1 VTTESVRI
9 LGFVNHIPPAPDI
22 EESIERALE
31 WGVDVIVA
39 QGTGS
44 DWGPYWLGSG
54 EQVAANVAANVRPY
68 LRAAREHGIPFVLSV
83 GIAGAN
89 VHLDRCLRQL
99 DDLCVEEGWDPE
111 IAVIRSELSAPYVAS
126 RIDDGVACVPASDG
140 TGLSARLTRGDVEA
154 TQRLVALI
162 GPEPVMAA
170 VSRGVD
176 GVVTGRALDIGLFMA
191 YPMLRG
197 LPTAVAAHAGKLLE
211 CGGLALEPGD
221 SGQCIWA
228 SLDADGFEVRSPNPR
243 YAATVR
249 SLVSH
254 TFYERSHPTLEENP
268 GGVLDLGDATYVETE
283 RGVRCS
289 GARWHERPY
298 TVLVE
303 GARREGFRAMSML
316 GVREPALLAQIRDW
330 TDSAEQALRSSPR
343 FADVIATGRL
353 RVSTRI
359 YGLDGVLG
367 PLEPNPSV
375 TGHEAAVVLDVVAD
389 DRQLAEEAAYF
400 GFIRLFIGPYP
411 GRRTTAGNAAAPYMP
426 VVIPV
431 SDVYTFSVYHLLP
444 LDDPLEPFPVTVQ
457 RLGRKVAHAAV

>member
-1 VTTESVRI
+1 VTTEAVRI

-68 LRAAREHGIPFVLSV
+68 LRGAREHGIPFVLSV

-99 DDLCVEEGWDPE
+99 DDLCIEEGWDPE
-111 IAVIRSELSAPYVAS
+111 VAVIRSELSAPYVAS
-126 RIDDGVACVPASDG
+126 RIDDGVACVPASAG

-170 VSRGVD
+170 LSRGVD

-228 SLDADGFEVRSPNPR
+228 CLDADGFEVRSPNPR

-289 GARWHERPY
+289 GARWYERPC

-303 GARREGFRAMSML
+303 GARREGFRAISML

-330 TDSAEQALRSSPR
+330 SDSAEQTLRSSPR
-343 FADVIATGRL
+343 FAAAIANGRL
-353 RVSTRI
+353 QVSTRI
-359 YGLDGVLG
+359 FGLDGVLG
-367 PLEPNPSV
+367 ALEPHSHV
-375 TGHEAAVVLDVVAD
+375 TGHEAAVILDVVAD
-389 DRQLAEEAAYF
+389 NRQLAEEAAYF

-411 GRRTTAGNAAAPYMP
+411 GRQTTAGNAAAPYMP

-444 LDDPLEPFPVTVQ
+444 LDDPLEPFPITMH